1 MGNRAAYIQ
10 QAVRELAT
18 RGIQITKMSSL
29 IETEPVGGS
38 PQGKYLNAVAE
49 CTTQLLP
56 EDLLFALQEIEKSIG
71 RVKTVVDGPRVI
83 DLDIL
88 LYDQIKFNKP
98 NLTIPHPRMYSRDF
112 VLNPLKEIAPHLFK
126 EK

>member
-1 MGNRAAYIQ
+1 MGDRAFYIKK
-10 QAVRELAT
+10 AVRELEA
-18 RGIQITKMSSL
+18 RGIQITKMSSV
-29 IETEPVGGS
+29 IETDPVGGP

-49 CTTQLLP
+49 CATQLLP
-56 EDLLFALQEIEKSIG
+56 ADLLITLQEIETSLG

-88 LYDQIKFNKP
+88 LYDQTKINKP
-98 NLTIPHPRMYSRDF
+98 NLIIPHPRLYSRDF
-112 VLNPLKEIAPHLFK
+112 VVSPLKEIAPHLFG

>member
-10 QAVRELAT
+10 QAVRELET

-29 IETEPVGGS
+29 IETEPVGGP

-49 CTTQLLP
+49 CVTQLLP
-56 EDLLFALQEIEKSIG
+56 EDLLFTIQEIEKSIG
-71 RVKTVVDGPRVI
+71 RVKTVVGGPRVI

-88 LYDQIKFNKP
+88 LYDQIKINKP
-98 NLTIPHPRMYSRDF
+98 DLVIPHPRMHSRDF
-112 VLNPLKEIAPHLFK
+112 VLTPLKEIAPQLLK
-126 EK
+126 GK

>member
-10 QAVRELAT
+10 QAVRELET

-29 IETEPVGGS
+29 IETEPVGGP

-49 CTTQLLP
+49 CVTQLLP
-56 EDLLFALQEIEKSIG
+56 EDFLFALQEIEKSIG
-71 RVKTVVDGPRVI
+71 RVKTVIDGPRVI

-88 LYDQIKFNKP
+88 LYDQIKINKP
-98 NLTIPHPRMYSRDF
+98 DLVIPHPRMYFRDF
-112 VLNPLKEIAPHLFK
+112 VLNPLKEIAPQLLK
-126 EK
+126 GK

>member
-10 QAVRELAT
+10 QAVRELET
-18 RGIQITKMSSL
+18 RGIQIAKMSSL
-29 IETEPVGGS
+29 IETEPVGGP

-49 CTTQLLP
+49 CMTRLPP
-56 EDLLFALQEIEKSIG
+56 EDLLLALQEIEKSIG
-71 RVKTVVDGPRVI
+71 RIKTVVDGPRVI

-88 LYDQIKFNKP
+88 LYDQIEINNP
-98 NLTIPHPRMYSRDF
+98 DLVIPHPRMYSRDF
-112 VLNPLKEIAPHLFK
+112 VLNPLKEIAPQLFK

>member
-10 QAVRELAT
+10 QAVRELET

-29 IETEPVGGS
+29 IETEPVGGP

-49 CTTQLLP
+49 CVTQLLP
-56 EDLLFALQEIEKSIG
+56 EDLLFTIQEIEKSIG
-71 RVKTVVDGPRVI
+71 RVKTIVDGPRVI

-88 LYDQIKFNKP
+88 LYDQIKIDKP
-98 NLTIPHPRMYSRDF
+98 DLVIPHPRMHSRDF
-112 VLNPLKEIAPHLFK
+112 VLTPLKEIAPQLLK
-126 EK
+126 GK

>member
-10 QAVRELAT
+10 QAVRELET

-29 IETEPVGGS
+29 IETEPVGGP

-49 CTTQLLP
+49 CVTQLLP
-56 EDLLFALQEIEKSIG
+56 EDLLFTIQEIEKSIG
-71 RVKTVVDGPRVI
+71 RVKTVVGGPRVI

-88 LYDQIKFNKP
+88 LYDQIKINKP
-98 NLTIPHPRMYSRDF
+98 DLVIPHPRMYSRDF
-112 VLNPLKEIAPHLFK
+112 VLTPLKEIAPQLLK
-126 EK
+126 GK

>member
-10 QAVRELAT
+10 QAVRELET

-29 IETEPVGGS
+29 IETEPVGGP

-49 CTTQLLP
+49 CVTQLLP
-56 EDLLFALQEIEKSIG
+56 EDLLFTLQEIEKSIG
-71 RVKTVVDGPRVI
+71 RVKTIVDGPRVI

-88 LYDQIKFNKP
+88 LYDQIKIDKP
-98 NLTIPHPRMYSRDF
+98 DLVIPHPRMHSRDF
-112 VLNPLKEIAPHLFK
+112 VLTPLKEIAPQLLK
-126 EK
+126 GK

>member
-1 MGNRAAYIQ
+1 MGDRAFYIQ
-10 QAVRELAT
+10 QAIRELEA
-18 RGIQITKMSSL
+18 RGVHIIKMSSV
-29 IETEPVGGS
+29 IETEPVGGP

-49 CTTQLLP
+49 CAAQLSP
-56 EDLLFALQEIEKSIG
+56 EDLLSALQEIEKLIG

-88 LYDQIKFNKP
+88 LYDQIKLNTP
-98 NLTIPHPRMYSRDF
+98 DLIIPHPRMYSRDF
-112 VLNPLKEIAPHLFK
+112 VLNPLKEIAPHLLE